1 MSKNEKVKCNRMNK
15 KQTGIIIGGI
25 SLAVGLW
32 LISHKGGIYFWLTI
46 VSDVLLFGIIIYT
59 FCLWYIK
66 EKKKCLQDGALD
78 NEEKTKK
85 KIGRTQ
91 EIILIALILAAYGTV
106 KLISMDMIQPYFG
119 YIPVVLLIGASIW
132 AVAFRKKEQ

>member
-1 MSKNEKVKCNRMNK
+1 M
-15 KQTGIIIGGI
+15 
-25 SLAVGLW
+25 
-32 LISHKGGIYFWLTI
+32 
-46 VSDVLLFGIIIYT
+46 
-59 FCLWYIK
+59 
-66 EKKKCLQDGALD
+66 D